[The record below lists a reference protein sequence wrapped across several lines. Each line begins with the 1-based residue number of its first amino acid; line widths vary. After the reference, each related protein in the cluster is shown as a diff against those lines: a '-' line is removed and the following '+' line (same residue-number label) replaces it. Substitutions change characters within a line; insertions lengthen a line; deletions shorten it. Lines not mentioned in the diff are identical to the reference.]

1 MDKLIKFFKA
11 IVYFA
16 TLPFSLWFWEKPKA
30 SQDVS
35 LSKKMITTQFIGPA
49 KAAR

>member
-11 IVYFA
+11 IVYFT

-35 LSKKMITTQFIGPA
+35 LSKKDDNNSIHRT
-49 KAAR
+49 R